1 MPQQLLTLAT
11 LHEYED
17 GSLAAE
23 FDELLRAAVLDCL
36 AKPGIDKARKVALE
50 VTLTPITD
58 SSGVCE
64 DLLVHVRTSAK
75 SPARPFQAYRMRTTR
90 RGGLK
95 FSPSNPLDPDAEDPG
110 QAE

>member
-1 MPQQLLTLAT
+1 MPQQLLSLAT

-23 FDELLRAAVLDCL
+23 FDDLLRAAVLDCL
-36 AKPGIDKARKVALE
+36 AKPGIDKPRKVALE
-50 VTLTPITD
+50 VTLTPLTD

-64 DLLVHVRTSAK
+64 DVLVNVRTSAK
-75 SPARPFQAYRMRTTR
+75 SPARPFQCYRMRTTR

-95 FSPSNPLDPDAEDPG
+95 FQPSNPLDPDAEGPG
-110 QAE
+110 E